1 MNTWV
6 RICVH
11 YTHSLNLNEFINL
24 LDVRFSMKSET
35 LMSSNC
41 KQTSFFFYSY
51 VFILEKVSPV
61 SMKKSS
67 IIEVSVRM
75 DAYLSTLIWTE

>member
-61 SMKKSS
+61 SMKKKFNYRGVGAYGS
-67 IIEVSVRM
+67 ISEYSDM
-75 DAYLSTLIWTE
+75 D